1 MRQIWI
7 GGIPLPVKDTVC
19 EACGDFFA
27 PFEGETCL
35 VNEAPKLWLYVNVT
49 NRCNAGCPF
58 CVNPRQGCVSDVD
71 PARYETALRLCRESV
86 SGVSFTGGEPMLY
99 PELLEELIAVTD
111 SLLPRETELDL
122 VTNGTNLERLSV
134 LKGIGRLSTIHISR
148 HAAEDETNSKLMR
161 FPGAPGKAE
170 IAAFLSRLHD
180 PDAVVFNCVLQKDGV
195 SSMAEV
201 ADYLDHAISLH
212 IRNTSFIT
220 MFLANAYCRGS
231 YVSPY
236 SMPVVSDLGIA
247 NWNRAHD
254 SEFSVWNRMHD
265 HDFCRCLSGD
275 YRNKSG
281 CTRYYFRC
289 PAPESG
295 PDYCRQLVFTA
306 ENQLQDG
313 FGTDRTV
320 LL

>member
-1 MRQIWI
+1 M
-7 GGIPLPVKDTVC
+7 
-19 EACGDFFA
+19 
-27 PFEGETCL
+27 
-35 VNEAPKLWLYVNVT
+35 NEAPKLWLYVNVT
-49 NRCNAGCPF
+49 NLCNAGCPF
-58 CVNPRQGCVSDVD
+58 CVNPAQGREAVVD
-71 PARYETALRLCRESV
+71 PACFEKALNICREHI

-99 PELLEELIAVTD
+99 PELLEELIAVAD
-111 SLLPRETELDL
+111 ALLPRETELDL
-122 VTNGTNLERLSV
+122 VTNGTNLERLSG

-148 HAAEDETNSKLMR
+148 HAADDETNRGLMR
-161 FPGAPGKAE
+161 FPGVPGKAE
-170 IAAFLSRLHD
+170 IAAFLGRLHD
-180 PDAVVFNCVLQKDGV
+180 PDAVVLNCVLQKDGV
-195 SSMAEV
+195 SSMAE
-201 ADYLDHAISLH
+201 AAEYLDHAISLH

-220 MFLANAYCRGS
+220 MFLANAYCRDS
-231 YVSPY
+231 YVSPCVL
-236 SMPVVSDLGIA
+236 PVVSDLGVA

-275 YRNKSG
+275 YRNKTG

-306 ENQLQDG
+306 GNRLQDG
-313 FGTDRTV
+313 FGSNRKI